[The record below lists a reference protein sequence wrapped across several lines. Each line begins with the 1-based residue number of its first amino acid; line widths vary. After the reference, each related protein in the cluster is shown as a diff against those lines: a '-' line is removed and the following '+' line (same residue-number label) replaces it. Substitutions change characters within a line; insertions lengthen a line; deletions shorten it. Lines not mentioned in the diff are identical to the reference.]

1 MAVAVRVSRP
11 RAIERLVTGVV
22 VTLVVFAVGAAAIN
36 AGMEITARKARIT
49 ENARDASEAASM
61 FELVAL
67 SKQIQLD
74 VVQVQ
79 QFLTDV
85 SATRGLD
92 GLDDGWAESA
102 EHAQA
107 FKRDTARARLLAA
120 QLDDKA
126 LERALDGADAAFPA
140 FYETGQRMAHAYVDG
155 GPAAGNA
162 LMPEFDGSAARMT
175 QSLEATRGAMA
186 QLLKE
191 AGTSDR
197 SLEESMGQRQ
207 LMLILLT
214 IGAAVATAVG
224 GLVVILILR
233 RKLLS
238 PLGSLVDYMKQLA
251 DGHYEHPVPVPQSP
265 DELGAMATSIA
276 VFREAAMER
285 REARLARDSERE
297 AEDAARLDRARERDV
312 TERERIAAVSAL
324 ADGLARMSEGDL
336 TFRIEA
342 RLAPDYERLQ
352 NDFNAAAAKLGA
364 AIREI
369 DAASGLVGSS
379 SDEIASVSSD
389 LSRRTESQA
398 ASLEETAAALDQITA
413 TVKSTAGRAGEA
425 RDVIA
430 QTRQDARETDEV
442 LTAAVTAV
450 NEIETSSKQ
459 IGQIIGVIDEI
470 AFQTNLLALNAGV
483 EAARA
488 GDAGRGFAVVASEV
502 RALAQRSA
510 DAAKEIKALIA
521 TSSDRVSEGVSLVTQ
536 TGEALGRMLTRI
548 ESMSGIVASISTSA
562 GEQATGLSQI
572 NSAVNQMDQITQQ
585 NAAMVEQA
593 AAAAYSLKDQFGAL
607 SDLVG
612 TFRTPA
618 AAAGTPQARRAA

>member
-22 VTLVVFAVGAAAIN
+22 VTLVMFAVGAAAIN
-36 AGMEITARKARIT
+36 AGIEITARKARIT
-49 ENARDASEAASM
+49 ENARDASEAAAM

-79 QFLTDV
+79 QFLTAV

-102 EHAQA
+102 DHARA

-155 GPAAGNA
+155 GPTAGNA
-162 LMPEFDGSAARMT
+162 LMAEFDGSAARLT

-186 QLLKE
+186 RLLKE
-191 AGTSDR
+191 SAISDR

-207 LMLILLT
+207 LILLT
-214 IGAAVATAVG
+214 IGAAVATTVG

-233 RKLLS
+233 RKFLS

-312 TERERIAAVSAL
+312 AERERIAAVSAL

-336 TFRIEA
+336 TFRIDA
-342 RLAPDYERLQ
+342 RLAPDYERLK
-352 NDFNAAAAKLGA
+352 NDFNGAAAKRGA
-364 AIREI
+364 AIGDI
-369 DAASGLVGSS
+369 GAASGLVGSS
-379 SDEIASVSSD
+379 SEEIATVSSH

-413 TVKSTAGRAGEA
+413 TVKSTAVRAGEA

-430 QTRQDARETDEV
+430 QTRHDARETDEV

-510 DAAKEIKALIA
+510 AAAKEIKALIA

-536 TGEALGRMLTRI
+536 TGKALGRMLTRI

-612 TFRTPA
+612 TFRTPDA
-618 AAAGTPQARRAA
+618 GAGTPLARRAA